1 MNLSLPMLIGSL
13 LFFKQDGINEQMLIH
28 IENYSKNNNLK
39 ILTYHDMAK
48 IICELDDYRYCFDLK
63 RDRITTTDFYKN
75 DRQLFKERFFDRLS
89 VENRNIIYK
98 LLNNI

>member
-1 MNLSLPMLIGSL
+1 MPKHMKFLSVTMFLIISCMSGVMLN
-13 LFFKQDGINEQMLIH
+13 DCV
-28 IENYSKNNNLK
+28 YSRDNDLK
-39 ILTYHDMAK
+39 ILTFHDMSK

-63 RDRITTTDFYKN
+63 RDRITRTDFYKN

-89 VENRNIIYK
+89 VEDKNIIYK